1 MALPQGLI
9 DYLNETAHSNG
20 AEIPTAQTDLFQT
33 GVLDSFALVDFITE
47 LEEHCDI
54 SVPDSDIN
62 PANFRTIADIETYV
76 ASQ

>member
-20 AEIPTAQTDLFQT
+20 AEIPASQTDLFQT

-47 LEEHCDI
+47 LEEHCGI